1 MKVEYKGLK
10 KAFDHLPRK
19 QRKYIGDAIRRSVI
33 EGAALARSMAPVGS
47 GPRDPDVGR
56 FKDGIHAKFE
66 KEPYAF
72 VGSIEAAPP
81 TRDAQVKAMSIEFG
95 RQYKGGKKR
104 QPKGREFRDTG
115 RTDPVP
121 VIRRTQSII
130 GPKHKG
136 RVKRAMNKAAKELG
150 LK

>member
-1 MKVEYKGLK
+1 
-10 KAFDHLPRK
+10 
-19 QRKYIGDAIRRSVI
+19 
-33 EGAALARSMAPVGS
+33 
-47 GPRDPDVGR
+47 
-56 FKDGIHAKFE
+56 
-66 KEPYAF
+66 
-72 VGSIEAAPP
+72 
-81 TRDAQVKAMSIEFG
+81 MSIEFG

-121 VIRRTQSII
+121 VPVMRRTKNII

-136 RVKRAMNKAAKELG
+136 RVKRAMNKVAKELG